1 MILVDSASPVL
12 LDLRIMHIAVTHV
25 TCLGDLMY
33 TRIKV
38 CVIQRFVGVWGQLPR
53 LGLFARWFLGK
64 FFGCDETV

>member
-12 LDLRIMHIAVTHV
+12 LDLRIMHIAVTDHV

-38 CVIQRFVGVWGQLPR
+38 CVI
-53 LGLFARWFLGK
+53 
-64 FFGCDETV
+64 